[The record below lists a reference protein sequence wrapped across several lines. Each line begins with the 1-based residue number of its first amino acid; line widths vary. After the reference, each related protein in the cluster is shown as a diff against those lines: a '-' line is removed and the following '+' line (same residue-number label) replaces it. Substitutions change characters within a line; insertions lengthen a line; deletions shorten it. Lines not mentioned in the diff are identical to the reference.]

1 MVATR
6 CLPLQEG
13 LMAENKLIGRN
24 YTPLD
29 LVAKVTG
36 RARYAEDFRAAGM
49 LFCKLLLSPMPHA
62 RVKSVDVSAALA
74 MPGVKAIL
82 RADDLPKQPHYG
94 VSLARRFHHSKRL
107 TILDV
112 PVSMQA
118 VALDIPDPE
127 TPVAKGVGE
136 PPVGAGYGAVLNAI
150 ADAVGVDVF
159 RRTPVTADIV
169 LMSLEHGKPMH
180 EPLRAHL

>member
-1 MVATR
+1 
-6 CLPLQEG
+6 
-13 LMAENKLIGRN
+13 MAENTLIGRN

-62 RVKSVDVSAALA
+62 RVKSV
-74 MPGVKAIL
+74 
-82 RADDLPKQPHYG
+82 
-94 VSLARRFHHSKRL
+94 
-107 TILDV
+107 
-112 PVSMQA
+112 
-118 VALDIPDPE
+118 E
-127 TPVAKGVGE
+127 
-136 PPVGAGYGAVLNAI
+136 GAGYGAVLNAI

-159 RRTPVTADIV
+159 RRAPVTADIV